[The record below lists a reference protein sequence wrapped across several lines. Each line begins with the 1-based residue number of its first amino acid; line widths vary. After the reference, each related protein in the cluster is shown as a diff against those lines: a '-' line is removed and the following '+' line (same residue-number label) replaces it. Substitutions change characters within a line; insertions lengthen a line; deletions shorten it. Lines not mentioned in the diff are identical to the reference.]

1 MFEPTYLERTHA
13 SIEKNALRRGLEPA
27 EVTKALE
34 VLVGKP
40 LDQMSEREL
49 ARLNQTLPKVCDAL
63 EVEYKAAR
71 ETALREIYVA
81 VDADAKARGFPPAKF
96 ILAFGAETGVALLS
110 LVKLEELKAN
120 LPSICEIVAAKFGPA
135 G

>member
-13 SIEKNALRRGLEPA
+13 SITKNALRRGLEPP

-34 VLVGKP
+34 VLAGKP

-49 ARLNQTLPKVCDAL
+49 TRLGQTLPKVCDRL
-63 EVEYKAAR
+63 EAEYKAAR
-71 ETALREIYVA
+71 EAALREILVA
-81 VDADAKARGFPPAKF
+81 VDADAKARGLPPAKF
-96 ILAFGAETGVALLS
+96 IMAFGAETRVTLLS
-110 LVKLEELKAN
+110 LAKLAELKAN
-120 LPSICEIVAAKFGPA
+120 LPSICEIVAAKFAPA